1 MAKRKIMKLSQ
12 GLVLN
17 RYLLSLFG
25 CSDFE
30 GMAQYLK
37 DSHLEGYD
45 ENNVTKFHQAL
56 KMRLLDSEKLNKDL
70 LFEYDQ
76 NIVSHTLAISE
87 YREGVF
93 KWKYF
98 QYITLLFVEIYLDK
112 YFANKHSLLK
122 ELNEFVDA
130 FNNPLDYSVPNDY
143 DYVSD
148 YFTANELSKIAIW
161 SATGSGKTLLLHVNI
176 KQYLHYAKK
185 YGKKDFNK
193 VLLVT
198 PNEGLSNQHLSE
210 FKESNIKAEIFSKT
224 SGALFSGEMVEIIE
238 ISKLTEEGS
247 NDGKSVAVDA
257 FETNNLVLIDEGH
270 RGASGDEWKK
280 RRDQLSENGF
290 AFEYSATFGQ
300 AISAASGNKKEVLF
314 KEYSKAILFDYSY
327 KYFYKDGYGKD
338 YKILNIKDD
347 NNDEY
352 LRKYLTA
359 CLLGYYQQQLVYNQ
373 NSSKMDV
380 YKLAKPL
387 WVFVGGKVNSVSS
400 KTITDEFGNKKKL
413 ELSDVITIVKFI
425 SDFIKDPRNSRN
437 HINQILSGNAGLNDE
452 NGASIFSNSFDYLKE
467 NLIESD
473 ALYPDILQK
482 VFNTSLV
489 GANVHL
495 DNLKGADGE
504 LGLRIGDTDQYF
516 GVINVGDEAKL
527 HKLCMDVGIK
537 GMEKE
542 FSESLFHNINEKDS
556 NINLLIGSKKF
567 TEGWSSWRVSTMGLM
582 NIGKGEGSQIIQL
595 FGRGVRLKGFNMSLK
610 RSSRL
615 DEYQRPKDKTPK
627 FIPTLETLNIFGIKA
642 DYMQQ
647 FKEYL
652 EEEGLP
658 TNEGN
663 FKTITIPTINRYS
676 KTRDNLKI
684 IKTKEGVAENYK
696 KENITVLEI
705 TEASKYLEI
714 KLDWYPKIQM
724 ISSNKS
730 TTNVVDGKDVG
741 LTLKPHNLAFIDWD
755 KVFFEIQKYKNERS
769 WYNLSVTKENLQEI
783 ISNDTWYEIS
793 IPSSDLEPTSFNRV
807 FIWEELV
814 IALLKNYTEKFYLA
828 IKNKFLARHI
838 EVSILEENHPNFT
851 EEYSISIEETETDII
866 RKVLDFKELVKK
878 DEALQKDFELNRGS
892 FVGFDY
898 GNHLYYPLL
907 YMNDKMY
914 KDIVKVSPV
923 QLNEG
928 EKDFVNDL
936 KQFYNANKTYFNDK
950 KVYLLRNQSKTGIG
964 FLTETKNFYPDFM
977 LWQIIGDKQYLS
989 FIDPKGIYMLE
1000 DVWNHPKVRLHKTIK
1015 EEFQSKLADK
1025 NTFLNSF
1032 IISNTSFKNMQY
1044 RRSHDET
1051 IEHYH
1056 NANVYFQDEDKHTY
1070 IEKVL
1075 EKGLIE

>member
-1 MAKRKIMKLSQ
+1 MAKKKIMKLSQ
-12 GLVLN
+12 DLVLN

-25 CSDFE
+25 CADFE

-45 ENNVTKFHQAL
+45 ENNVTKFHHAL
-56 KMRLLDSEKLNKDL
+56 KMRLLDTEKLNKDL

-76 NIVSHTLAISE
+76 NIVSYTLAISE
-87 YREGVF
+87 YREDVV

-98 QYITLLFVEIYLDK
+98 QYITLLFIEIYLDK
-112 YFANKHSLLK
+112 YFANPNLLLA
-122 ELNEFVDA
+122 ELNQFVDA
-130 FNNPLDYSVPNDY
+130 FNNPLDHSVPNEY
-143 DYVSD
+143 DYQSAR
-148 YFTANELSKIAIW
+148 FTVDELSKIAIW

-198 PNEGLSNQHLSE
+198 PNEGLSNQHLNE
-210 FKESNIKAEIFSKT
+210 FKESNIKAEIFSKS

-238 ISKLTEEGS
+238 ISKLAEDSGDKT
-247 NDGKSVAVDA
+247 VAIDA

-300 AISAASGNKKEVLF
+300 AISAASGKKKETLF

-347 NNDEY
+347 TNDEY

-373 NSSKMDV
+373 NASKMDV

-387 WVFVGGKVNSVSS
+387 WVFVGGRVTKSL
-400 KTITDEFGNKKKL
+400 NKKDA
-413 ELSDVITIVKFI
+413 SDVMLIIKFI
-425 SDFIKDPRNSRN
+425 SDFIKDPSNSKN
-437 HINQILSGNAGLNDE
+437 HINQILTGNAGLNDE

-467 NLIESD
+467 NKIESD
-473 ALYPDILQK
+473 LLYTDILQK

-516 GVINVGDEAKL
+516 GVINVGDDAKL
-527 HKLCMDVGIK
+527 HKLCLEIGIL

-542 FSESLFHNINEKDS
+542 FSESLFHNINEKNS

-610 RSSRL
+610 RSSKL
-615 DEYQRPKDKTPK
+615 DEYQRPKEKTPK
-627 FIPTLETLNIFGIKA
+627 YIPTLETLNIFGIKA

-658 TNEGN
+658 TNDGN

-684 IKTKEGVAENYK
+684 IKTKEGVVENYK

-705 TEASKYLEI
+705 TEASRYLDI

-769 WYNLSVTKENLQEI
+769 WYNLSVTKENLQKI
-783 ISNDTWYEIS
+783 MNDDSWYQIS
-793 IPSSDLEPTSFNRV
+793 IPASDLEPSSFNRV

-814 IALLKNYTEKFYLA
+814 IALLKNYTEKFYLS
-828 IKNKFLARHI
+828 IKNKYLARHI
-838 EVSILEENHPNFT
+838 EVDILEESHPNFT
-851 EEYSISIEETETDII
+851 EEYTVKVEETETDII
-866 RKVLDFKELVKK
+866 RNVLEFKELVKK
-878 DEALQKDFELNRGS
+878 DDMLQQDFELNRGS

-907 YMNDKMY
+907 YMNDKIY

-928 EKDFVNDL
+928 EKDFVDDL
-936 KQFYNANKTYFNDK
+936 KQYYNANKSYFIDK

-977 LWQIIGDKQYLS
+977 LWQIVGDKQYLS

-1015 EEFQSKLADK
+1015 EEFQAKLDDK
-1025 NTFLNSF
+1025 KTFLNSF

-1056 NANVYFQDEDKHTY
+1056 NANVYFQDEDRHTY